1 MSNRETTA
9 AQKEALAAFCQ
20 QHHVRRLT
28 WLDKPLRSGPDADSD
43 AALLIEFNP
52 ADVPSLSKL
61 AAMEDEIGRILSRN
75 IDLHLY
81 LREMYL
87 GYGPREAG
95 IVYDRA
101 DYLDIPL
108 PKDKIAEFCKRKKI
122 RWLAK
127 LPYPNRASVIDYADV
142 GFVAEFEPGV
152 SLGWGYFGLGWE
164 LGDVLGC
171 LTDVEKIEPIGSE
184 VESES
189 DAKLR
194 KIAEVQ
200 YERTY

>member
-9 AQKEALAAFCQ
+9 AQREAIAVFCQ
-20 QHHVRRLT
+20 QHSVRRLT
-28 WLDKPLRSGPDADSD
+28 WLYEPLRVGPDADSE

-52 ADVPSLSKL
+52 ADVPPLSRL
-61 AAMEDEIGRILSRN
+61 AAMEEAIGGILGRK

-87 GYGPREAG
+87 GYGPGESG

-127 LPYPNRASVIDYADV
+127 LPYPSRGSVTNYADV
-142 GFVAEFEPGV
+142 VFVAEFEAGV
-152 SLGWGYFGLGWE
+152 RVGWDIFTMGDE
-164 LGDVLGC
+164 LGEIIGC
-171 LTDVEKIEPIGSE
+171 LAEVDTMGGIES
-184 VESES
+184 
-189 DAKLR
+189 AKLD
-194 KIAEVQ
+194 KILEGAEVQ
-200 YERTY
+200 YERTH

>member
-9 AQKEALAAFCQ
+9 AQKEAIAGFCQ

-28 WLDKPLRSGPDADSD
+28 WLDKPLRSGPDADSE

-52 ADVPSLSKL
+52 ADVPSLYKL
-61 AAMEDEIGRILSRN
+61 ASMEDEISRILERN

-95 IVYDRA
+95 IIYDRA
-101 DYLDIPL
+101 DYIDIPM
-108 PKDKIAEFCKRKKI
+108 PREKIAEFCKRKKI

-127 LPYPNRASVIDYADV
+127 FPYPSRASVINYADI
-142 GFVAEFEPGV
+142 EFLV
-152 SLGWGYFGLGWE
+152 GLGPDTKLSWYSLDGQEE
-164 LGDVLGC
+164 LNEILGC
-171 LTDVEKIEPIGSE
+171 E
-184 VESES
+184 VGIDFARELPADLEVIYS
-189 DAKLR
+189 DAAS
-194 KIAEVQ
+194 IQPAPAN
-200 YERTY
+200 

>member
-9 AQKEALAAFCQ
+9 AQKEAIAVLCQ
-20 QHHVRRLT
+20 QHCVRRLT
-28 WLDKPLRSGPDADSD
+28 WLHEPIRSGPDADSE

-52 ADVPSLSKL
+52 ADVPPLSKL
-61 AAMEDEIGRILSRN
+61 AAIEGEVGGILGRK

-87 GYGPREAG
+87 GYGPGESG

-101 DYLDIPL
+101 DYIDVPL

-127 LPYPNRASVIDYADV
+127 LPQPSRGSVMDYADV
-142 GFVAEFEPGV
+142 DFLV
-152 SLGWGYFGLGWE
+152 GLGPDTKLSWYSLDGQEE
-164 LGDVLGC
+164 LDAMLGF
-171 LTDVEKIEPIGSE
+171 E
-184 VESES
+184 VGVHFADEIPADFEVIYR
-189 DAKLR
+189 DAAAL
-194 KIAEVQ
+194 
-200 YERTY
+200 

>member
-9 AQKEALAAFCQ
+9 AQKEAIAILCQ
-20 QHHVRRLT
+20 QRQVRRLT
-28 WLDKPLRSGPDADSD
+28 WLHEPIRIGPDAGSA

-61 AAMEDEIGRILSRN
+61 AAMEDAISGILGRK

-81 LREMYL
+81 LRELYL
-87 GYGPREAG
+87 GYGPGESG

-101 DYLDIPL
+101 DYIDVPM

-127 LPYPNRASVIDYADV
+127 LPYPSRASVNNYADL

-152 SLGWGYFGLGWE
+152 SLGWDYFGLGWE

-171 LTDVEKIEPIGSE
+171 LTDVEKIGPVGSE

-200 YERTY
+200 YERPY

>member
-1 MSNRETTA
+1 MSDHETTA
-9 AQKEALAAFCQ
+9 AQDERIAALCQ
-20 QHHVRRLT
+20 QHKVRRLT
-28 WLDKPLRSGPDADSD
+28 WLHKPLRSGPDADSD

-52 ADVPSLSKL
+52 ADVPSLSTL
-61 AAMEDEIGRILSRN
+61 AAMEDEVGHILNRN

-101 DYLDIPL
+101 DYVDIPL

-127 LPYPNRASVIDYADV
+127 FPYPSRASVTNYADV
-142 GFVAEFEPGV
+142 EFLVGLAPDAKFSWGA
-152 SLGWGYFGLGWE
+152 LDGWKE
-164 LGDVLGC
+164 LDEILGC
-171 LTDVEKIEPIGSE
+171 ETAMDYAKELPSDLE
-184 VESES
+184 VIYRDPAAFQSAS
-189 DAKLR
+189 
-194 KIAEVQ
+194 
-200 YERTY
+200 TH

>member
-9 AQKEALAAFCQ
+9 TQKEAIAGFCQ

-28 WLDKPLRSGPDADSD
+28 WLDKPLRTGPDADSE

-52 ADVPSLSKL
+52 ADVPSLSML
-61 AAMEDEIGRILSRN
+61 ASMEDEIGRILNRN

-101 DYLDIPL
+101 DYMDIRMPRE
-108 PKDKIAEFCKRKKI
+108 KIAEFCKRKKI

-127 LPYPNRASVIDYADV
+127 FPYPSRASVIDYADI
-142 GFVAEFEPGV
+142 EFLV
-152 SLGWGYFGLGWE
+152 GLGPDTKLSWYSLDGQEE
-164 LGDVLGC
+164 LNEILGC
-171 LTDVEKIEPIGSE
+171 E
-184 VESES
+184 VGIDFARELPADLEVIYS
-189 DAKLR
+189 DAAS
-194 KIAEVQ
+194 IQPAPAN
-200 YERTY
+200 